1 MENARFCYILSNGVQ
16 VVQGDKVEIRLN
28 NDEKKYV
35 GVVTDI
41 SETHISCDLIGDIGE
56 LDAFFYEIADV
67 QVIKPQ

>member
-16 VVQGDKVEIRLN
+16 VVQGDKVEIKLN
-28 NDEKKYV
+28 NNKKNYV

-41 SETHISCDLIGDIGE
+41 SETHISCDLIDEIGE

>member
-16 VVQGDKVEIRLN
+16 VVQGDKVEIRLS

-41 SETHISCDLIGDIGE
+41 SETHISCDLIDETGE
-56 LDAFFYEIADV
+56 LDAFFYEINDV
-67 QVIKPQ
+67 QVVKPL